1 MNRYIT
7 IILLFLLNSC
17 CKEGVEIN
25 RYLLSE
31 PEKECIPY
39 RIDETIGF
47 IHSNGYEFDI
57 AVSKRNTRM
66 ESTEIHHCRDNYST
80 YESLTVELLS
90 NTPELHVKLEMVP
103 NEYNPLMTVSINS
116 SFFYLNISYEPEI
129 DTFIINEKTYNNIYV
144 GETFITDSL
153 TILPRK
159 ILYNKANGII
169 QIEMTNEEKYTIN
182 E

>member
-1 MNRYIT
+1 MNRYTT
-7 IILLFLLNSC
+7 IILLFLFCSC
-17 CKEGVEIN
+17 CKEGVEVN

-31 PEKECIPY
+31 YEKEYIPY
-39 RIDETIGF
+39 NIDETIGF

-57 AVSKRNTRM
+57 AVSNSNTRM
-66 ESTEIHHCRDNYST
+66 ESTEIHHCGDNYST

-103 NEYNPLMTVSINS
+103 NEFNPLMTVSINS
-116 SFFYLNISYEPEI
+116 NFFYLNLSSEPDI
-129 DTFIINEKTYNNIYV
+129 DTLTINEKTYNNIYV
-144 GETFITDSL
+144 GESFFTDSL

-159 ILYNKANGII
+159 ILYNKENGII
-169 QIEMTNEEKYTIN
+169 QIEMTNEEKYSIN